1 MPLYDDV
8 QQFLVDHPDLK
19 CLCEPEYCAT
29 VLDVLER
36 ISSGLTSRLEELDE
50 DEEDADQSE
59 SPNC

>member
-36 ISSGLTSRLEELDE
+36 ISSGLTSRLEELNE
-50 DEEDADQSE
+50 DEEDE
-59 SPNC
+59 